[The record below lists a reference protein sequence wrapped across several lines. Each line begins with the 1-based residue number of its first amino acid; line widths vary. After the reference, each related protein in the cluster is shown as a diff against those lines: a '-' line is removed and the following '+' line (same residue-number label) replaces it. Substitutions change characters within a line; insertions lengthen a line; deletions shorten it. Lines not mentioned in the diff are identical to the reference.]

1 MVTLFKGKGTRSDP
15 NNYRGIFLLEVTG
28 KVFARI
34 IVNRILPVME
44 ERLDPWQF
52 GFRPKRGTLQAISI
66 LRRIQEEGRYRN
78 QKVYG
83 IFIDLEKAFDSVPRE
98 VLWACLKRFGLTDKI
113 LCLIKEFHEN
123 FIATVGNSNFPMERG
138 VRQGCVMRPSL
149 FNLVFNE
156 VIKTAILK
164 GLRGGVTLIDEQ
176 GIEF

>member
-44 ERLDPWQF
+44 ERLDPSQFGFTPTRGTLQVISIQEEGRYRNLKVIGTVKIWKF

-78 QKVYG
+78 QKAYV
-83 IFIDLEKAFDSVPRE
+83 IFTDLEKAFDSVPCE
-98 VLWACLKRFGLTDKI
+98 VL
-113 LCLIKEFHEN
+113 
-123 FIATVGNSNFPMERG
+123 
-138 VRQGCVMRPSL
+138 
-149 FNLVFNE
+149 
-156 VIKTAILK
+156 
-164 GLRGGVTLIDEQ
+164 
-176 GIEF
+176 